1 MKRAHGRK
9 RSHRRKG
16 GDWLSDLAGT
26 ASKYAGKAASAA
38 LPYVQQGFDYVVN
51 NPQEALAKAKQG
63 YDMAQQGYDM
73 YNKYSGKGYGR
84 TRMGSGPRKD
94 LPKGSPQAKAYM
106 AKLRAMRKGG
116 PRRKRSPLSRIST
129 KLFR

>member
-16 GDWLSDLAGT
+16 GDWLSDAWGT
-26 ASKYAGKAASAA
+26 AQSLGKKA
-38 LPYVQQGFDYVVN
+38 LPYVQQGIDYVVN
-51 NPQEALAKAKQG
+51 NPEEALAKAKQG
-63 YDMAQQGYDM
+63 YDMAQQGYDA
-73 YNKYSGKGYGR
+73 YNKYAGKGYGR
-84 TRMGSGPRKD
+84 TRMGSGARKD
-94 LPKGSPQAKAYM
+94 LPKGSPQAKAHM

-129 KLFR
+129 RLFR